1 MDLWFD
7 VVGKKQLLIVDFVA
21 GNFGLTRWR
30 GEPVDERH
38 TNLCFYLRIPCRVHE
53 HDSVLVEKSRVI
65 FDDDLQFAT
74 IAKVKP
80 GASVGQHLAVGRC
93 GGGKR
98 LFHAPAGPYIPEV
111 ASGYRETAGLGP

>member
-1 MDLWFD
+1 MDLWLD
-7 VVGKKQLLIVDFVA
+7 VVGEKQLLIVDFVA

-38 TNLCFYLRIPCRVHE
+38 THLYLYLRIPSRVHQ

-74 IAKVKP
+74 IAKVNP
-80 GASVGQHLAVGRC
+80 GASVGQRIAVGRC
-93 GGGKR
+93 RAGKR
-98 LFHAPAGPYIPEV
+98 LFHAPAGLHIPEV
-111 ASGYRETAGLGP
+111 ATGYGKTSGLG

>member
-1 MDLWFD
+1 MDLWLD
-7 VVGKKQLLIVDFVA
+7 VVGEKQLLIVDFVA

-38 TNLCFYLRIPCRVHE
+38 THLYLYLRIPSRVHQ

-74 IAKVKP
+74 IAKVNP
-80 GASVGQHLAVGRC
+80 GASVGQRIAVGR
-93 GGGKR
+93 
-98 LFHAPAGPYIPEV
+98 
-111 ASGYRETAGLGP
+111 